1 MTVVLDIIALSDVGK
16 MRNKNEDNFIL
27 KKKLWDKDN
36 MALIGAIDGVGGYAG
51 GAEAALLTKQTVEN
65 YLDNFKFGAPLQ
77 LLKEA
82 FIQANNTIHQ
92 KRLSDENLSRMSC
105 VASVSLIDI
114 DKERIYIAHVGDSR
128 GYIFRNN
135 QLLKITKDHS
145 TVGMKEDS
153 GYLTEE
159 EAMHHPRRNEISKM
173 LGEVF
178 IDTDDSEQFLQIAEH
193 SFLPN
198 DIALFCT
205 DGLTD
210 LVNQF
215 HIIQILNSDNNL
227 EEKAKLLINKANE
240 LGGKDNITVAL
251 AIFDAG
257 LVTIA
262 NIKTSSS
269 IEIPVQ
275 EASETKEILVPASIN
290 NKKKNLW
297 IWWLIPAAFVLGYF
311 ANWNGSKR
319 IFTTDLPIQN
329 IDTMQQKIDSGLI
342 NKDSIPDTLINTTD
356 TIQSQLP
363 IITRP

>member
-1 MTVVLDIIALSDVGK
+1 MTAVLEIVALSDVGK

-27 KKKLWDKDN
+27 KKKLWDKDSV
-36 MALIGAIDGVGGYAG
+36 ALIGAIDGVGGYAG

-65 YLDNFKFGAPLQ
+65 YLNNFKFGAPLQ
-77 LLKEA
+77 LLKQA
-82 FIQANNTIHQ
+82 FIEANNTIYQ

-105 VASVSLIDI
+105 VASVGLIDI
-114 DKERIYIAHVGDSR
+114 DKERIYIVHVGDSR
-128 GYIFRNN
+128 GYVFRNN

-173 LGEVF
+173 LGEGF
-178 IDTDDSEQFLQIAEH
+178 IDADDSEQFLQVAEH
-193 SFLPN
+193 SFLPY
-198 DIALFCT
+198 DIALFCS

-215 HIIQILNSDNNL
+215 HIIQILNSDNGL
-227 EEKAKLLINKANE
+227 EEKAKLLIEKANE
-240 LGGKDNITVAL
+240 FGGKDNITVAL
-251 AIFDAG
+251 AVFDAG
-257 LVTIA
+257 LIIKS

-275 EASETKEILVPASIN
+275 QATETKEILIPKSTNIE
-290 NKKKNLW
+290 KKKNW
-297 IWWLIPAAFVLGYF
+297 IWWLIPAAFILGYF

-319 IFTTDLPIQN
+319 IFLNELPVQN
-329 IDTMQQKIDSGLI
+329 LDTMQQKLDSNVI
-342 NKDSIPDTLINTTD
+342 KQDSIPDTLFNTTD

-363 IITRP
+363 ITTRP